1 MSAIFNLRPQ
11 HCPSWGQAAGKK
23 RAWGVDEGVC
33 IKQGT
38 PRVVQGTPSPLAG
51 TQARD
56 SINLQGRPG
65 NICQLSRK
73 RKWAFLNTFNG
84 QSELQLMSLLRR
96 AASFLEPCLQ
106 GSGGILDGKALLNS
120 CALESLTVMW
130 PPPSFPF
137 KPAFGFQVQTRGRKN
152 KVGHVLPW
160 KSSTANARFQREVGD
175 ADLTFS

>member
-1 MSAIFNLRPQ
+1 MREFASSRVHQEWCKALLAHWLELEHVI
-11 HCPSWGQAAGKK
+11 PSTCK
-23 RAWGVDEGVC
+23 EG
-33 IKQGT
+33 
-38 PRVVQGTPSPLAG
+38 RE
-51 TQARD
+51 
-56 SINLQGRPG
+56 
-65 NICQLSRK
+65 ICQLSRK

-84 QSELQLMSLLRR
+84 QSELQLMSLLRK

-120 CALESLTVMW
+120 CALESLIVMW

-137 KPAFGFQVQTRGRKN
+137 KPAFGFQVQTHGRKN
-152 KVGHVLPW
+152 EVGHVLPW